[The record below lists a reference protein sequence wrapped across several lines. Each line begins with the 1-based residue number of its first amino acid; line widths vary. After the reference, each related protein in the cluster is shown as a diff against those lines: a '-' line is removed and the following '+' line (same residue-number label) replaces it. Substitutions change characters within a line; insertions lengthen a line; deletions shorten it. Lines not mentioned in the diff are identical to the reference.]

1 MAAGKMY
8 VYTKG
13 KRQSGRKKAKTISKS
28 AAKDVRAI
36 AKQVVHSL
44 AENKRAN
51 PKIEQDALVY
61 QTLNTSTQVYDLY
74 PAFFQ
79 GIEQGQRVANKIR
92 IMKAKLHLQLHATQ
106 ITATIAPGPNYFDIY
121 IYKYKPSDSASAVNL
136 ADFLQ
141 FGNTAVAYNGNSQIY
156 SGLLEV
162 NKDIFTLKY
171 KKRVKL
177 WNAAEQ
183 VAGEN
188 VPNNCYN
195 DVCPSGTSFTVDIT
209 KMMKK
214 TLTFNDDVSAD
225 TQNDNLFMSI
235 ASTAVDGRNL
245 GATFVGQF
253 TYATE
258 IEYEDM

>member
-8 VYTKG
+8 VYSKG
-13 KRQSGRKKAKTISKS
+13 KRQSGRKKAKTLTKG
-28 AAKDVRAI
+28 ATKEMRAI
-36 AKQVVHSL
+36 AKEVVHVL
-44 AENKRAN
+44 AQNKHAN
-51 PKIEQDALVY
+51 PKIVQDALVY
-61 QTLNTSTQVYDLY
+61 QTLNTSTQCHDLY

-79 GIEQGQRVANKIR
+79 GAEQGQRVSNKIR
-92 IMKAKLHLQLHATQ
+92 IMKATLHLALHATQ
-106 ITATIAPGPNYFDIY
+106 MTATIAPGPNYFDIY
-121 IYKYKPSDSASAVNL
+121 IYKYKPTDSASGIIL

-156 SGLLEV
+156 SGLLGV
-162 NKDIFTLKY
+162 NKDLFTLKY

-177 WNAAEQ
+177 WNADEQ
-183 VAGEN
+183 DPATN

-195 DVCPSGTSFTVDIT
+195 DVCPSGTSFSIDIT

-214 TLTFNDDVSAD
+214 NLSFNDDVSAD

-235 ASTAVDGRNL
+235 VSTAVDGRNL
-245 GATFVGQF
+245 GASFVGQF

-258 IEYEDM
+258 IEYENM